1 MNYHIENMVKQTH
14 SNPPLDSNARNFGTP
29 LWFWNGFSW
38 EATDSMGV
46 YSQVVREPNSELYLL
61 QRFERGA
68 WVTTSKDRDPKR
80 LLACLA

>member
-1 MNYHIENMVKQTH
+1 MTKQPH
-14 SNPPLDSNARNFGTP
+14 STRALDSNTRNFGTP

-46 YSQVVREPNSELYLL
+46 YSQVVREPNSEFYLL